1 MISLP
6 ALIQDEVSLLSSIT
20 STDLQKIVLPARY
33 RFKNRDEPDFT
44 RYHQTVDDCLC
55 QLVERLQ
62 GSGYRHKLEV
72 VFHVREV
79 LDDEEIFKELLPKF
93 KEQGRVKFTW
103 WQDERVIYCSDL

>member
-1 MISLP
+1 M
-6 ALIQDEVSLLSSIT
+6 
-20 STDLQKIVLPARY
+20 LPARY
-33 RFKNRDEPDFT
+33 RFKRGDEPDFT
-44 RYHQTVDDCLC
+44 RYYQLVDDCLC

-72 VFHVREV
+72 IFCIQEV
-79 LDDEEIFKELLPKF
+79 LDDEEVLKELLPKF